1 MFYHLL
7 GRVLLRVND
16 HDASRYNIC
25 CDGLYVHPAHVN
37 ALGVV
42 SPYSSMGFIVTVILC
57 EDTVIAVSNE

>member
-1 MFYHLL
+1 MFCQLL

-25 CDGLYVHPAHVN
+25 CDGFYVHPAHVN

-42 SPYSSMGFIVTVILC
+42 SLYSSVGFIVTVILC